1 MIEKLAFRS
10 LCSIVSLP
18 GLGAAFSPT
27 LCQPW
32 APSCT
37 RPCSGGLGLPWVPFL
52 NAPPRDLPRAPLS
65 QGSGS
70 AHKWYLRRR
79 GPGSDIAGPAPTS
92 LFPIK
97 SKMVTQRGELE
108 ASCLLLPLLILKT
121 WN

>member
-52 NAPPRDLPRAPLS
+52 NAPPRDLPRAPSPRDLA
-65 QGSGS
+65 QHTNGTLGGG
-70 AHKWYLRRR
+70 AQEV
-79 GPGSDIAGPAPTS
+79 TS
-92 LFPIK
+92 LGPPPPPY
-97 SKMVTQRGELE
+97 SL
-108 ASCLLLPLLILKT
+108 
-121 WN
+121 